1 MYIDQADDNDAA
13 RVSDLKEVNNSGCQ
27 RLNQKVWNIE
37 NSCHSNFFQTRS
49 EYLKCHRGDAGSCCL
64 WTSSA
69 SEVVE
74 GRGGD
79 HFVNQLLSLISLE
92 KLLRSCQPELGAL
105 LLLITSAI
113 YDVCSFS
120 SVTVSKT
127 PRLSEM
133 MQILPAKD
141 FSHSCK
147 GPESELLR

>member
-1 MYIDQADDNDAA
+1 MQVVA
-13 RVSDLKEVNNSGCQ
+13 VCG
-27 RLNQKVWNIE
+27 RL
-37 NSCHSNFFQTRS
+37 TR
-49 EYLKCHRGDAGSCCL
+49 LR
-64 WTSSA
+64 W
-69 SEVVE
+69 
-74 GRGGD
+74 GGGGGAD

-92 KLLRSCQPELGAL
+92 KLLRSCQPGLGAL

-141 FSHSCK
+141 FGHSCK
-147 GPESELLR
+147 GPELELLPLNCASRELPDVTFSSRAVKRQTGQEKRADLM